1 MAEVPNIFH
10 ARLPAGKIS
19 GEAIAIL
26 GQPVRTHAALTRGI
40 AASQINLL
48 DTADISEAAHV
59 AQEIG
64 DKNAQLTGSPNG
76 PNHIPPVHPII
87 NGIANISQATQRLA
101 KGK

>member
-1 MAEVPNIFH
+1 MAEVPNIFRT
-10 ARLPAGKIS
+10 RLPAGKIS

-48 DTADISEAAHV
+48 DTTDISEAAHV

-64 DKNAQLTGSPNG
+64 DKVASLTGSNAG
-76 PNHIPPVHPII
+76 PSRIPAVHPII

-101 KGK
+101 NGK